1 MRTGRESAIDISNKV
16 RDYVDA
22 ASGRFPEGIE
32 LFVWDDESKAIRGR
46 LSTLGTSLLQGSFL
60 VMLTLD
66 RFCVPRSPF
75 GSSSA
80 SQSPLREGS
89 GSMPWFGITA
99 NVMSLFGFIIVV
111 GVVVDDAIVT
121 GENVYQKLRTGMDPT
136 QAAIEGTQEVTL
148 PVTFGVITT
157 MVAFIPLMFFD
168 GTWGDFAK
176 QIPPVVAPVL
186 LFFFLNPNGF
196 CHRISSTFTTPATG
210 IFMRTQQ
217 KVALGLEQF
226 VDRIYGPSLAWALG
240 HKTIVLSL
248 LLALHCAWQVTAW
261 EDI

>member
-1 MRTGRESAIDISNKV
+1 
-16 RDYVDA
+16 
-22 ASGRFPEGIE
+22 
-32 LFVWDDESKAIRGR
+32 
-46 LSTLGTSLLQGSFL
+46 
-60 VMLTLD
+60 
-66 RFCVPRSPF
+66 
-75 GSSSA
+75 
-80 SQSPLREGS
+80 
-89 GSMPWFGITA
+89 MPWFGITA

-186 LFFFLNPNGF
+186 LFSLLESKWILPS
-196 CHRISSTFTTPATG
+196 HLKHIHLTPATG

-240 HKTIVLSL
+240 HKTIVLSSFAGI
-248 LLALHCAWQVTAW
+248 ALCMEIGRAHV
-261 EDI
+261 

>member
-1 MRTGRESAIDISNKV
+1 
-16 RDYVDA
+16 
-22 ASGRFPEGIE
+22 
-32 LFVWDDESKAIRGR
+32 
-46 LSTLGTSLLQGSFL
+46 
-60 VMLTLD
+60 
-66 RFCVPRSPF
+66 
-75 GSSSA
+75 
-80 SQSPLREGS
+80 
-89 GSMPWFGITA
+89 MPWFGITA

-186 LFFFLNPNGF
+186 LFSLLESKWILPS
-196 CHRISSTFTTPATG
+196 HLKHIHLTPATG
-210 IFMRTQQ
+210 IFMRTQ
-217 KVALGLEQF
+217 
-226 VDRIYGPSLAWALG
+226 
-240 HKTIVLSL
+240 
-248 LLALHCAWQVTAW
+248 
-261 EDI
+261 